1 MRKLAQDPQTDE
13 SARQR
18 ALAGIHKLG
27 ASK

>member
-1 MRKLAQDPQTDE
+1 MRKLAQDAQTDE

-18 ALAGIHKLG
+18 ALAGIQKLE